1 LFSDCTWEAQACSSI
16 ALVCIRTLRR
26 LELRYILVF
35 TSASD
40 RVAATGEL
48 TTAAAAAAAAA
59 TNCIISKEVTIS
71 GDQV

>member
-48 TTAAAAAAAAA
+48 TTAAAAAAAA